1 MKNAK
6 FFFRMETKKF
16 LFLTEKQKNL
26 FAGKK
31 TWLKWFESLKE
42 KPIVIVVFFRKINHE
57 HVQKFGR

>member
-6 FFFRMETKKF
+6 FFLNGNKKI
-16 LFLTEKQKNL
+16 LFVTEKQKNA

-31 TWLKWFESLKE
+31 TWFKWFESLKE
-42 KPIVIVVFFRKINHE
+42 KPIVIIAFFRKINRE

>member
-16 LFLTEKQKNL
+16 LFLTEKQKNA

-31 TWLKWFESLKE
+31 T
-42 KPIVIVVFFRKINHE
+42 
-57 HVQKFGR
+57 